1 MHQSFL
7 SVARYRYALY
17 GCLLC
22 VGSAAWYVVDSWH
35 ERPSG
40 GTVLGYTL
48 GGIAA
53 ALVLFLMSY
62 GIRRRSFQR
71 RAGSTKRWLSMHVYF
86 GLSVLIVATLHS
98 GLQFGYNVHTLCFG
112 LLVVVVL
119 SGCWGVYAYVRY
131 PALMSRERGEL
142 GRDELLTRL
151 TEVDRQALSFSA
163 SLEPEVNDL
172 VADAIL
178 RTRVGGDIW
187 AQLRGRD
194 QSMLLLTPVRQRGY
208 SRLVNNPGQEAL
220 IAQLAKYQAT
230 SRDAE
235 AQHTLQRLLQ
245 ISGDKAVLLRRLQ
258 RDIQLQGLL
267 QAWLYLHLPLSFAM
281 LAALV
286 VHVFSVFYY
295 W

>member
-7 SVARYRYALY
+7 SIARYRYALY
-17 GCLLC
+17 GSLLC
-22 VGSAAWYVVDSWH
+22 VAAAGCYVVDSWH

-40 GTVLGYTL
+40 GSVLGYTL

-62 GIRRRSFQR
+62 GIRRRSFKG

-86 GLSVLIVATLHS
+86 GLSVLVVATLHS
-98 GLQFGYNVHTLCFG
+98 GLQFGYNVHTLAYG
-112 LLVVVVL
+112 LLCLVVL
-119 SGCWGVYAYVRY
+119 SGCWGVYAYLRY
-131 PALMSRERGEL
+131 PTLMSRERGEI

-151 TEVDRQALSFSA
+151 AEVDRQALSVSA
-163 SLEPEVNDL
+163 SLEPDVNDL
-172 VADAIL
+172 IADAIL
-178 RTRVGGDIW
+178 RTRLGGDIW

-194 QSMLLLTPVRQRGY
+194 QSMLLLSPVRERGF
-208 SRLVNNPGQEAL
+208 SRLVSNHGQEAL
-220 IAQLAKYQAT
+220 ISQLAKYEAT
-230 SRDAE
+230 SQDAE
-235 AQHTLQRLLQ
+235 AQHTLRRLLQ

-281 LAALV
+281 LAALA

-295 W
+295 L

>member
-7 SVARYRYALY
+7 SIARYRYALY

-22 VGSAAWYVVDSWH
+22 AASAGCYVVECWH
-35 ERPSG
+35 ERPGG

-62 GIRRRSFQR
+62 GIRRRSFKR
-71 RAGSTKRWLSMHVYF
+71 GAGSTKRWLSMHVYF
-86 GLSVLIVATLHS
+86 GVSVLVVATLHS

-112 LLVVVVL
+112 LLCIVVL
-119 SGCWGVYAYVRY
+119 SGCWGVYAYLRY
-131 PALMSRERGEL
+131 PTLMARERGEA

-151 TEVDRQALSFSA
+151 AEVDRQALAFSA
-163 SLEPEVNDL
+163 NLEPEVNDL
-172 VADAIL
+172 IADAIL
-178 RTRVGGDIW
+178 RTRLGGDIW

-194 QSMLLLTPVRQRGY
+194 QSMLLLTPVREWGY
-208 SRLVNNPGQEAL
+208 SRIVSNRGQEAL
-220 IAQLAKYQAT
+220 ISQLANYEAT
-230 SRDAE
+230 SQDAE
-235 AQHTLQRLLQ
+235 AQHTLHRLLQ

>member
-7 SVARYRYALY
+7 SIARYRYAVY
-17 GCLLC
+17 GILLC
-22 VGSAAWYVVDSWH
+22 VGSAACYLVDSWR
-35 ERPSG
+35 ERPNG

-62 GIRRRSFQR
+62 GIRRRSFKGG
-71 RAGSTKRWLSMHVYF
+71 AGSTKRWLSMHVYF
-86 GLSVLIVATLHS
+86 GLSVLIIATLHS
-98 GLQFGYNVHTLCFG
+98 GLQFGYNAHTICFG
-112 LLVVVVL
+112 LLCLVVL

-142 GRDELLTRL
+142 GRDELLARL
-151 TEVDRQALSFSA
+151 GEVDREALNCSA
-163 SLEPEVNDL
+163 SLEPEVSDL
-172 VADAIL
+172 VADAVL
-178 RTRVGGDIW
+178 RTRIGGDIW

-194 QSMLLLTPVRQRGY
+194 QSMLLLSPVRERGF
-208 SRLVNNPGQEAL
+208 SRMVSNRGQGAL
-220 IAQLAKYQAT
+220 IAQLARFHAT
-230 SRDAE
+230 SQDAQ
-235 AQHTLQRLLQ
+235 AQQTLHRLLQ

>member
-17 GCLLC
+17 GGLLC
-22 VGSAAWYVVDSWH
+22 LGSAACYLADSWH
-35 ERPSG
+35 ERPGG

-112 LLVVVVL
+112 LLLVVVL

-142 GRDELLTRL
+142 GRDELLARL
-151 TEVDRQALSFSA
+151 SEVDRQALSFA
-163 SLEPEVNDL
+163 ADLEPEVNDL

-208 SRLVNNPGQEAL
+208 SRLVGNPGQEVL

-245 ISGDKAVLLRRLQ
+245 ISGDKAVLVRRLQ

-281 LAALV
+281 LAALA